1 LCGELSAANAECY
14 RAPDESLPDRY
25 SHHYYDVALLSQGE
39 IGTEAPSDKELLIQ
53 VLRHKETFYPSA
65 RARYDLARPGSF
77 RLVPGENRVPVL
89 ETDYRNKAVMT
100 FSRRLYSIGL

>member
-1 LCGELSAANAECY
+1 MNRFPTGIRITIMTLRCCPKG
-14 RAPDESLPDRY
+14 R
-25 SHHYYDVALLSQGE
+25 